1 MGVKPDPRRFSW
13 VIPVLFA
20 YVLGLVSA
28 TLGCFWQSGQ
38 DFVGSTAIPSGLVLA
53 LIAAWLGGQVVV
65 RMTVYRWAPTV
76 YAVAYVQMALTLTA
90 TTAAGDVVV
99 AATWYGYTF
108 LIMSLLIVVLT
119 ALRHGLFGPRKS

>member
-1 MGVKPDPRRFSW
+1 M
-13 VIPVLFA
+13 IPVLFA
-20 YVLGLVSA
+20 YVVGVVSA

-38 DFVGSTAIPSGLVLA
+38 DFVGSAAIPSGLVLA
-53 LIAAWLGGQVVV
+53 LVAAWLGGQVVV

-119 ALRHGLFGPRKS
+119 ALRHGMFGPRKS